1 MTDALRGGAVA
12 VRLAH
17 NQEVASS
24 SLAPATMPA
33 LSPDERA
40 VLDVLLRHRGRA
52 AAIGLDAVAGIA
64 GISERTVQ
72 HVVAQLIEHH
82 GHPIGSAVQ
91 HPMGYYL
98 IETPDELAESLSQ
111 LVHRLTAL
119 ARRIAALKQSTTPIV
134 LQQLALEIEPPT
146 EAA

>member
-1 MTDALRGGAVA
+1 MTDVLRGGAIVA
-12 VRLAH
+12 RLAH

-24 SLAPATMPA
+24 NLAPATIP
-33 LSPDERA
+33 LSEDERA
-40 VLDVLLRHRGRA
+40 VLEVLLRHRGRA

-64 GISERTVQ
+64 GLSERTVQ

-98 IETPDELAESLSQ
+98 IETQEELAESVSQ

-119 ARRIAALKQSTTPIV
+119 ARRIAALKQNTTPIV

>member
-1 MTDALRGGAVA
+1 MTAKALSPQPSAVST
-12 VRLAH
+12 
-17 NQEVASS
+17 E
-24 SLAPATMPA
+24 
-33 LSPDERA
+33 LSPDEKS
-40 VLDVLLRHRGRA
+40 VLEVLVRHRGRA

-64 GISERTVQ
+64 GISERVVQ
-72 HVVAQLIEHH
+72 DVVVHLIEQH
-82 GHPIGSAVQ
+82 GHPIGSAVK

-134 LQQLALEIEPPT
+134 LRQLALEIEPPP

>member
-1 MTDALRGGAVA
+1 MTGVLRGGAA
-12 VRLAH
+12 AARMAH
-17 NQEVASS
+17 NHEVASS
-24 SLAPATMPA
+24 NLAPATTPT
-33 LSPDERA
+33 LTPDERA

-64 GISERTVQ
+64 GIAERTVQ

-134 LQQLALEIEPPT
+134 LKQLALDIEQPT
-146 EAA
+146 EVA

>member
-1 MTDALRGGAVA
+1 MT
-12 VRLAH
+12 
-17 NQEVASS
+17 
-24 SLAPATMPA
+24 PA
-33 LSPDERA
+33 LTPDARA
-40 VLDVLLRHRGRA
+40 VLEVLERHRGRA

-64 GISERTVQ
+64 GMSERTVQ
-72 HVVAQLIEHH
+72 HMVAQLIEHH
-82 GHPIGSAVQ
+82 GHPVGSAVQ

-98 IETPDELAESLSQ
+98 IETPEELAESLSQ

-134 LQQLALEIEPPT
+134 LQQLALELEQPT

>member
-1 MTDALRGGAVA
+1 MTDVLRGGAPVA
-12 VRLAH
+12 RQAH
-17 NQEVASS
+17 NLEAAGSIP
-24 SLAPATMPA
+24 APATTPT

-40 VLDVLLRHRGRA
+40 VLDVLVRHRGRE
-52 AAIGLDAVAGIA
+52 AAIGLDVVAGIA
-64 GISERTVQ
+64 GIAERTVQ
-72 HVVAQLIEHH
+72 EIVVHLIERH
-82 GHPIGSAVQ
+82 GHPIGSAVK
-91 HPMGYYL
+91 HPMGYFV
-98 IETPDELAESLSQ
+98 IETEAELAESLSQ

>member
-1 MTDALRGGAVA
+1 MTDLLRGGAGVA
-12 VRLAH
+12 RLAH

-24 SLAPATMPA
+24 SLAPATTPT

-52 AAIGLDAVAGIA
+52 AAIGLDSVAGIA
-64 GISERTVQ
+64 GIAERTVQ

-98 IETPDELAESLSQ
+98 IETQEELAESLSQ

-134 LQQLALEIEPPT
+134 LKQLALDIEQPT

>member
-1 MTDALRGGAVA
+1 MTGALRGGAA
-12 VRLAH
+12 AARLAH

-134 LQQLALEIEPPT
+134 LKQLALDIEQPT

>member
-1 MTDALRGGAVA
+1 MTDVLRGGEEGS
-12 VRLAH
+12 RLAH

-24 SLAPATMPA
+24 SLAPATTPA

-52 AAIGLDAVAGIA
+52 AAIGLESVAGIA

-72 HVVAQLIEHH
+72 HVVAQLIEQH

-91 HPMGYYL
+91 HPMGYYV
-98 IETPDELAESLSQ
+98 IETQEELAESLSQ

-119 ARRIAALKQSTTPIV
+119 ARRIAALKQITAPIV
-134 LQQLALEIEPPT
+134 LKQLALDIEQPT

>member
-1 MTDALRGGAVA
+1 MMEDLRGGAGVA
-12 VRLAH
+12 RLAH

-33 LSPDERA
+33 LTPDERA
-40 VLDVLLRHRGRA
+40 VLDVLVRHRGRE

-72 HVVAQLIEHH
+72 DIVVHLIERHH
-82 GHPIGSAVQ
+82 HPIGSAVK

-98 IETPDELAESLSQ
+98 IQTPDELAESLSQ

-134 LQQLALEIEPPT
+134 LRQLALEIEPPT

>member
-1 MTDALRGGAVA
+1 MTDSLRGREAA
-12 VRLAH
+12 SRMAH
-17 NQEVASS
+17 NHEIAGST
-24 SLAPATMPA
+24 PARATTSP
-33 LSPDERA
+33 LTPDERA
-40 VLDVLLRHRGRA
+40 VLDVLVRHRGRA
-52 AAIGLDAVAGIA
+52 AAIGLDSVAGIA
-64 GISERTVQ
+64 GVSERTVQ

-82 GHPIGSAVQ
+82 GYPIGSAVAA
-91 HPMGYYL
+91 PMGYYL

-134 LQQLALEIEPPT
+134 LQQLALESAQPT

>member
-1 MTDALRGGAVA
+1 MTDALRGGAGVA
-12 VRLAH
+12 RLAH

-24 SLAPATMPA
+24 SLAPATMPT
-33 LSPDERA
+33 LTPDECA
-40 VLDVLLRHRGRA
+40 VLDVLRRHRGRA

-64 GISERTVQ
+64 GISERSVQ

-82 GHPIGSAVQ
+82 GHPVGSAVQ

-98 IETPDELAESLSQ
+98 IETPDELAESLNQ

-134 LQQLALEIEPPT
+134 LQQLALESAQPT

>member
-1 MTDALRGGAVA
+1 MTDTLRGGAGA
-12 VRLAH
+12 ARLAH

-24 SLAPATMPA
+24 NLAPATMP

-40 VLDVLLRHRGRA
+40 VLDVLVRHRGRE

-72 HVVAQLIEHH
+72 DIIVHLIERHH
-82 GHPIGSAVQ
+82 HPIGSAVK

-98 IETPDELAESLSQ
+98 IQTPDELEESLSQ

-134 LQQLALEIEPPT
+134 LKQLALEIEQPT